1 MQQGVDPVAAFDRLV
16 AMGGTPVL
24 RDGRLRWSGS
34 AALAGEHKALRET
47 VRAGLVE
54 VLGKRGR
61 VIERQ
66 GQGRQGERP
75 AGEDAARTAAEPP
88 PAAPW
93 ASRVA
98 IADSAGD
105 QAALDVCM
113 AELVAMDQDE
123 RQAALRALAAAM
135 PERTGRATVGEGGR
149 EGGGDAAQGR
159 QLPLFPTAASPPR

>member
-1 MQQGVDPVAAFDRLV
+1 MQQGVDPVVAFDRLV

-66 GQGRQGERP
+66 GQGRQGQRP
-75 AGEDAARTAAEPP
+75 AGEDAVHAAAAPATAAPP
-88 PAAPW
+88 PAVAW

-98 IADSAGD
+98 IADSTGD

-113 AELVAMDQDE
+113 AELTAMGQDE
-123 RQAALRALAAAM
+123 RQAALRALATAM
-135 PERTGRATVGEGGR
+135 PERTGRATVGPGGR
-149 EGGGDAAQGR
+149 EGGCDAPQGR
-159 QLPLFPTAASPPR
+159 QLPLFR